1 VPVLLKPA
9 RSNVIPI
16 ASLNAKFTNSMN
28 RDSGVVALA
37 QQEVCTTLMRGL
49 LQVHQD
55 QASVLRPKYNHMNK
69 LQKTWHSDC
78 STLSEPEARPR
89 IGRGHRDG

>member
-1 VPVLLKPA
+1 LLKLA

-16 ASLNAKFTNSMN
+16 ASLNDKFTNSMN

-37 QQEVCTTLMRGL
+37 QQKGCTRLMRGL
-49 LQVHQD
+49 LLVHQD
-55 QASVLRPKYNHMNK
+55 LASVLSPKYNHMNK

-78 STLSEPEARPR
+78 YY
-89 IGRGHRDG
+89 